1 MALRLT
7 TLLSVLFSLL
17 AFVAAVSIPKTD
29 YDVIVVGGGPSG
41 LSALSAVSRV
51 RRTALLFDSGEYRN
65 APTRNMHDVI
75 GNDGTP
81 PAEFRGLAREQ
92 ILKYPTA
99 HIKNATVKSITPI
112 GTEDVSVFSVVDESG
127 KNYTARK
134 IVLGTGMRDVL
145 PSTPGLEEGWGKGI
159 FWCPW
164 CDGYEHRDQ
173 PFGILGNLSDVLGSV
188 LEVNTQFSD
197 IIAFVNGTQTPAGEA
212 QATASHTDWEEQL
225 KAWNIKIENRTIASI
240 ERIQDGETHQN
251 KTADLQFDKFLIH
264 FTTGD
269 PIERNAFITNFPSV
283 QRSSLPNDMH
293 LNVSSEKIIVDTS
306 GMRTNLTG
314 VYAVGDANSDG
325 STNVPHAMFSG
336 KKAGVYLHVQMSRE
350 DSASKISKR
359 TGLTQRELE
368 KEANRAIG
376 RNLEPQWEKVQK
388 RN

>member
-1 MALRLT
+1 MAPRIAT
-7 TLLSVLFSLL
+7 YLSIFLSLWSL
-17 AFVAAVSIPKTD
+17 VAAESIPKTD
-29 YDVIVVGGGPSG
+29 YDVIVVGGGPAG
-41 LSALSAVSRV
+41 LSALSGVSRV
-51 RRTALLFDSGEYRN
+51 RRTALLFDNQEYRN
-65 APTRNMHDVI
+65 GPTRNMHDVI

-81 PAEFRGLAREQ
+81 PAEFRALAREQ

-112 GTEDVSVFSVVDESG
+112 GTNEVSVFSVVDASG

-145 PSTPGLEEGWGKGI
+145 PDTPGLQEAWGKGI

-173 PFGILGNLSDVLGSV
+173 SFGILGNLSDVLGSV

-212 QATASHTDWEEQL
+212 QATASHEDWREQL

-240 ERIQDGETHQN
+240 ERLQDGETHQN
-251 KTADLQFDKFLIH
+251 KTTDMQFDKFLVH
-264 FTTGD
+264 FTTGE
-269 PIERNAFITNFPSV
+269 PVERNAFITNFAAV
-283 QRSSLPNDMH
+283 QRSSLPYQMH
-293 LNVSSEKIIVDTS
+293 LNVTKEKINVDAS
-306 GMRTNLTG
+306 GMRTNVTG

-325 STNVPHAMFSG
+325 STNVPHAMFTG
-336 KKAGVYLHVQMSRE
+336 KKAAVYLHVQMSRE

-359 TGLTQRELE
+359 VGLSQRELE
-368 KEANRAIG
+368 KEATRAIG
-376 RNLEPQWEKVQK
+376 RNLEPQWEKIQK

>member
-1 MALRLT
+1 MAPRIAT
-7 TLLSVLFSLL
+7 YLSIFLSLWSL
-17 AFVAAVSIPKTD
+17 VAAESIPKTD
-29 YDVIVVGGGPSG
+29 YDVIVVGGGPAG
-41 LSALSAVSRV
+41 LSALSGVSRV
-51 RRTALLFDSGEYRN
+51 RRTALLFDNQEYRN
-65 APTRNMHDVI
+65 GPTRNMHDVI

-81 PAEFRGLAREQ
+81 PAEFRALAREQ

-112 GTEDVSVFSVVDESG
+112 GTNEVSVFSVVDASG

-145 PSTPGLEEGWGKGI
+145 PDTPGLQEAWGKGI

-173 PFGILGNLSDVLGSV
+173 SFGILGNLSDVLGSV

-197 IIAFVNGTQTPAGEA
+197 IVAFVNGTQTPAGEA
-212 QATASHTDWEEQL
+212 QATASHEDWREQL

-240 ERIQDGETHQN
+240 ERLQDGETHQN
-251 KTADLQFDKFLIH
+251 KTTDMQFDKFLVH
-264 FTTGD
+264 FTTGE
-269 PIERNAFITNFPSV
+269 PVERNAFITNFAAV
-283 QRSSLPNDMH
+283 QRSSLPYQMH
-293 LNVSSEKIIVDTS
+293 LNVTKEKINVDAS
-306 GMRTNLTG
+306 GMRTNVTG

-325 STNVPHAMFSG
+325 STNVPHAMFTG
-336 KKAGVYLHVQMSRE
+336 KKAAVYLHVQMSRE

-359 TGLTQRELE
+359 VGLSQRELE
-368 KEANRAIG
+368 KEATRAIG
-376 RNLEPQWEKVQK
+376 RNLEPQWEKIQK

>member
-1 MALRLT
+1 MGLRIV
-7 TLLSVLFSLL
+7 TLLSVFLSLWAL
-17 AFVAAVSIPKTD
+17 AVAESIPKTD

-41 LSALSAVSRV
+41 LSALSGVSRV
-51 RRTALLFDSGEYRN
+51 RRTALLFDNQEYRN

-81 PAEFRGLAREQ
+81 PAEFRALAREQ

-112 GTEDVSVFSVVDESG
+112 GNAEVSVFSVVDASG

-134 IVLGTGMRDVL
+134 VVLGTGMRDVL
-145 PSTPGLEEGWGKGI
+145 PNTPGMEEGWGKGI

-173 PFGILGNLSDVLGSV
+173 PFGIIGNLSDVLGSV

-197 IIAFVNGTQTPAGEA
+197 IIAFVNGTQTRAGEA
-212 QATASHTDWEEQL
+212 QATASHEDWEEQL
-225 KAWNIKIENRTIASI
+225 KAWNVKIENRTIASI

-251 KTADLQFDKFLIH
+251 KTADLQFDKFLVH
-264 FTTGD
+264 FTTGE
-269 PIERNAFITNFPSV
+269 PIERNAFITNFASV
-283 QRSSLPNDMH
+283 QRSSLPYQMH
-293 LNVSSEKIIVDTS
+293 LNVSREKITVDTS

-336 KKAGVYLHVQMSRE
+336 KKAAVYLH

-359 TGLTQRELE
+359 TGLTPRELE